1 MSKAQQMG
9 INLNWAKF
17 REITM
22 TFIRTGALAAT
33 LALIAGAAISAPLK
47 LQPANPQPSPQA
59 GLNVKYFG
67 TGNQH
72 KKIRDLNQAKSLLS
86 QAQPGKPLR
95 GLDYRDTSKG
105 EDVMTFDGAYNVA
118 AEVTGYMRFDS
129 PGTYEL
135 ETWSNDGIEA
145 WVGGQQIGHVNGV
158 QGCEANQR
166 TEVEVPQAGWYPLK
180 IFYYQKLG
188 TSCLM
193 MKSGKQGEQF
203 TWTPNNVFG
212 R

>member
-1 MSKAQQMG
+1 
-9 INLNWAKF
+9 
-17 REITM
+17 M
-22 TFIRTGALAAT
+22 TFVRTAALAAV
-33 LALIAGAAISAPLK
+33 LALIAGAALAAPLQ
-47 LQPANPQPSPQA
+47 LQPANPQPSPKA
-59 GLNVKYFG
+59 GLSVKYFG

-72 KKIRDLNQAKSLLS
+72 KKIRDLGHAKSLLS
-86 QAQPGKPLR
+86 KAQPGKPLR

-145 WVGGQQIGHVNGV
+145 WVGGQQIGYVTGI

-180 IFYYQKLG
+180 IIYFQKLG

-193 MKSGKQGEQF
+193 MKSGKQGERF
-203 TWTPNNVFG
+203 TWTPNEVFG

>member
-1 MSKAQQMG
+1 MKLIKA
-9 INLNWAKF
+9 
-17 REITM
+17 
-22 TFIRTGALAAT
+22 GALAAAM
-33 LALIAGAAISAPLK
+33 ALIAGAVMSAPLK

-72 KKIRDLNQAKSLLS
+72 KKIRDLSQAKSLLS

-129 PGTYEL
+129 PGIYEL

-145 WVGGQQIGHVNGV
+145 SVGGQQIGRVTGI

-166 TEVEVPQAGWYPLK
+166 IEVEVPKAGWYPLK
-180 IFYYQKLG
+180 IVYFQKLG
-188 TSCLM
+188 SSCLM
-193 MKSGKQGEQF
+193 MKSGKQGEKL
-203 TWTPNNVFG
+203 TWVPNDIFG

>member
-1 MSKAQQMG
+1 
-9 INLNWAKF
+9 
-17 REITM
+17 M
-22 TFIRTGALAAT
+22 TFVRTSAIAVA
-33 LALIAGAAISAPLK
+33 LALIAGVAISAPLK
-47 LQPANPQPSPQA
+47 LQPVNPQPSPQA
-59 GLNVKYFG
+59 GLNVKYYG

-72 KKIRDLNQAKSLLS
+72 KKIRDLSQAKSLLS

-95 GLDYRDTSKG
+95 GLDYADTSKG

-118 AEVTGYMRFDS
+118 AEVTGYMRFDL

-145 WVGGQQIGHVNGV
+145 WVGGQQIGYVTGI

-166 TEVEVPQAGWYPLK
+166 TEVEVPEAGWYPLK
-180 IFYYQKLG
+180 IIYFQKLG
-188 TSCLM
+188 SSCLM
-193 MKSGKQGEQF
+193 MKSGKQGERF
-203 TWTPNNVFG
+203 TWTPNDVFG

>member
-1 MSKAQQMG
+1 MKLVRTVATAVAMSVV
-9 INLNWAKF
+9 
-17 REITM
+17 
-22 TFIRTGALAAT
+22 
-33 LALIAGAAISAPLK
+33 AGAALSAPLK
-47 LQPANPQPSPQA
+47 LQPANPQPSPKA
-59 GLNVKYFG
+59 GLNVKYIG

-72 KKIRDLNQAKSLLS
+72 KKIRDLSQAKSMLS
-86 QAQPGKPLR
+86 QAKPGKPLR

-105 EDVMTFDGAYNVA
+105 EDVMTFDEAYNVA

-129 PGTYEL
+129 PGVYEL

-145 WVGGQQIGHVNGV
+145 WVGGQQIGRVTGI

-166 TEVEVPQAGWYPLK
+166 TEVEVPKAGWYPLK
-180 IFYYQKLG
+180 IAYFQKLG

-193 MKSGKQGEQF
+193 MKSGKKGERF
-203 TWTPNNVFG
+203 TWTPNDVFG

>member
-1 MSKAQQMG
+1 MKLIKA
-9 INLNWAKF
+9 
-17 REITM
+17 
-22 TFIRTGALAAT
+22 GALAAAM
-33 LALIAGAAISAPLK
+33 ALIAGAVASAPLK
-47 LQPANPQPSPQA
+47 LQPASPQPNPQA
-59 GLNVKYFG
+59 GLNVKYYG

-72 KKIRDLNQAKSLLS
+72 KKIRDLSQAKSLLS
-86 QAQPGKPLR
+86 QAQPGTPLR

-129 PGTYEL
+129 PGIYEL

-145 WVGGQQIGHVNGV
+145 SVGGQQIGRVTGI

-180 IFYYQKLG
+180 IIYFQKLG
-188 TSCLM
+188 SSCLM
-193 MKSGKQGEQF
+193 MKSGKQGEKL
-203 TWTPNNVFG
+203 TWVPNDIFG

>member
-1 MSKAQQMG
+1 MKLVRTVATAVAMSV
-9 INLNWAKF
+9 
-17 REITM
+17 
-22 TFIRTGALAAT
+22 
-33 LALIAGAAISAPLK
+33 IAGAALSAPLK
-47 LQPANPQPSPQA
+47 LQPANPQPSPKA

-72 KKIRDLNQAKSLLS
+72 KKIRDLSQAKSLLS
-86 QAQPGKPLR
+86 QAKPGKPLR

-105 EDVMTFDGAYNVA
+105 DDVLTFDQAYNVA

-129 PGTYEL
+129 PGVYEL

-145 WVGGQQIGHVNGV
+145 WVGGQQIGLVNGI

-166 TEVEVPQAGWYPLK
+166 TEVEVPKAGWYPLK
-180 IFYYQKLG
+180 IVYFQKLG

-193 MKSGKQGEQF
+193 MKSGKKGERF
-203 TWTPNNVFG
+203 TWTPNDVFG

>member
-1 MSKAQQMG
+1 
-9 INLNWAKF
+9 
-17 REITM
+17 M
-22 TFIRTGALAAT
+22 TLVRTGALAAA
-33 LALIAGAAISAPLK
+33 LALIAGAALSAPLK
-47 LQPANPQPSPQA
+47 LQPANPQPSPKA

-72 KKIRDLNQAKSLLS
+72 KKIRDLSQAKNLLAK
-86 QAQPGKPLR
+86 AQPGQPLR
-95 GLDYRDTSKG
+95 GLDYRDTNKG

-118 AEVTGYMRFDS
+118 AEVTGFMRFDS

-145 WVGGQQIGHVNGV
+145 WVGGQQIGRVTGI

-166 TEVEVPQAGWYPLK
+166 TAVEVPKAGWYPLK
-180 IFYYQKLG
+180 IIYFQKLG

-193 MKSGKQGEQF
+193 MKSGKQGERF

>member
-1 MSKAQQMG
+1 MKLVRTVAAAVAMSV
-9 INLNWAKF
+9 
-17 REITM
+17 
-22 TFIRTGALAAT
+22 
-33 LALIAGAAISAPLK
+33 IAGAALSAPLK
-47 LQPANPQPSPQA
+47 LQPANPQPSPKA

-72 KKIRDLNQAKSLLS
+72 KKIRDLSQAKSLLS
-86 QAQPGKPLR
+86 QAKPGKPLR

-105 EDVMTFDGAYNVA
+105 DDVLTFDQAYNVA

-129 PGTYEL
+129 PGVYEL

-145 WVGGQQIGHVNGV
+145 WVGGQQIGLVNGI

-166 TEVEVPQAGWYPLK
+166 TEVEVPKAGWYPLK
-180 IFYYQKLG
+180 IVYFQKLG

-193 MKSGKQGEQF
+193 MKSGKKGERF
-203 TWTPNNVFG
+203 TWTPNDVFG

>member
-1 MSKAQQMG
+1 MP
-9 INLNWAKF
+9 F
-17 REITM
+17 V
-22 TFIRTGALAAT
+22 RTGAFAAA
-33 LALIAGAAISAPLK
+33 LALIAGAALSAPLK
-47 LQPANPQPSPQA
+47 LQPANPQPSPKA
-59 GLNVKYFG
+59 GLDVKYVG

-72 KKIRDLNQAKSLLS
+72 KKIRDLGQAKSMLS
-86 QAQPGKPLR
+86 KAQPGAPLR

-105 EDVMTFDGAYNVA
+105 DNVMTFEGAYNVA

-129 PGTYEL
+129 PGIYEL

-145 WVGGQQIGHVNGV
+145 WVGGQQIGMVRGI

-166 TEVEVPQAGWYPLK
+166 TEVEVPKAGWYPLK
-180 IFYYQKLG
+180 IIYFQKLG

-193 MKSGKQGEQF
+193 MKSGKQGERI
-203 TWTPNNVFG
+203 TWTPNDVFG